1 MDNKNKNN
9 TRTDFGDDTST
20 DLDKK
25 KSSTGN
31 R

>member
-9 TRTDFGDDTST
+9 TRTDFGDDGSS
-20 DLDKK
+20 DQK
-25 KSSTGN
+25 KSSSGGG